1 MLTNLQLLQRQLKEK
16 KQFIVDAQK
25 EISKLKAAIRAVRY
39 CECDKCVAEMKQA
52 LTAQESLETA

>member
-39 CECDKCVAEMKQA
+39 CECDKCVAEMKQT
-52 LTAQESLETA
+52 LTA